1 MKEEVIGQPFKMLL
15 PLSYQEIYHQNI
27 KDFADST
34 KATHRTGKEWGEIE
48 GFCKNGTEFPAN
60 EIGLL

>member
-1 MKEEVIGQPFKMLL
+1 MLL

-27 KDFADST
+27 TDFADST

-48 GFCKNGTEFPAN
+48 GFRKNGTEFPAN